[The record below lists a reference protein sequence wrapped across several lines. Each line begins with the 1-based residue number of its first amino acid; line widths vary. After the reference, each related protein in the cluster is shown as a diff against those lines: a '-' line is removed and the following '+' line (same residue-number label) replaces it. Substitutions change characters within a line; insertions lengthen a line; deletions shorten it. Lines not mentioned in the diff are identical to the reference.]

1 VASALGGYEAVVGNV
16 LIEPVP
22 ARRTGSDPADV
33 QSSRAR
39 RHDVRDLVV
48 VAHRGPVRFATV
60 DSTSV
65 IERNGGGLV
74 TALRDV
80 MRHVRE
86 PRFVCAA
93 STDEDRIAAAAGWR
107 HVELG
112 DVACRVR
119 MLDLDARAQHDFY
132 GVIANPLLWFVQ
144 HGLCDGTQSPF
155 GRRELAAWECG
166 YVPVNRAF
174 ARALVDPDDV
184 PPGSVVMV
192 HDYHFYLVPG
202 FVRSER
208 PDVFV
213 HFFVH
218 IPWPEPNAWT
228 PLPLPVRRQIFG
240 GLLGSDIVGFQTAR
254 DARNFL
260 HGCEALLGL
269 DVDFGRSSVGVG
281 ERTVAIRFYP
291 ISVDES
297 SLREVAAAP
306 EVMQREQELAA
317 SRAERLLVRVD
328 RTDPS
333 KNVVRGFLAFDR
345 LLELHPDLEG
355 RVSFL
360 ALLQPSRQDV
370 SEYAAYLRDI
380 EATAAD
386 INRRRGRPGWTP
398 IDLRLGDDMALVVA
412 AYKAFDV
419 LMVNSVRDG
428 MNLVCKEAL
437 LLNERDGVI
446 ALSEEAGAHEELGAI
461 AVSLSPFDV
470 EQQAHALYEALQL
483 CPSERR
489 NRHSIGVDIVR
500 TNDVHKWLHHQLLDI
515 QLMGRRRVRL

>member
-1 VASALGGYEAVVGNV
+1 VVSALGGYEAVVGSV

-22 ARRTGSDPADV
+22 ARRTGRESADA
-33 QSSRAR
+33 QPSRAR

-48 VAHRGPVRFATV
+48 VAHRGPVRFASV
-60 DSTSV
+60 DSPSV

-80 MRHVRE
+80 MRHVSE

-93 STDEDRIAAAAGWR
+93 STAEDHNAAADGWR
-107 HVELG
+107 RVELG
-112 DVACRVR
+112 DDTCRVR
-119 MLDLDARAQHDFY
+119 MLALDPRAHHEFY

-144 HGLCDGTQSPF
+144 HGLWDGTRPPF

-174 ARALVDPDDV
+174 AQALVDPADA

-202 FVRSER
+202 FVRRAR
-208 PDVFV
+208 PDLFV

-218 IPWPEPNAWT
+218 IPWPGPDAWT
-228 PLPLPVRRQIFG
+228 PLPLRVRRQLFG

-269 DVDFGRSSVGVG
+269 DVDFGRSSVRVG

-306 EVMQREQELAA
+306 EVVQRERELAA

-333 KNVVRGFLAFDR
+333 KNVVRGFVAFDR
-345 LLELHPDLEG
+345 LLELYPDLEG

-360 ALLQPSRQDV
+360 ALLQPSRQNV
-370 SEYAAYLRDI
+370 PEYAAHLREI
-380 EATAAD
+380 ETTAAD
-386 INRRRGRPGWTP
+386 ITRRRARPGWTP

-437 LLNERDGVI
+437 LLNERDGII

-470 EQQAHALYEALQL
+470 DQQAHALHEALHL
-483 CPSERR
+483 CASERR
-489 NRHSIGVDIVR
+489 ARHSIGVDIVR
-500 TNDVHKWLHHQLLDI
+500 TNDVHKWLQHQLFDI
-515 QLMGRRRVRL
+515 QLVGGRRVRL